1 MKLQSLW
8 LQRIPPTF
16 LAMAARDDLC
26 LCCGLATKRDRRLL
40 RSKSCESVLP
50 ALLHLIEQVMF
61 ESGAESPT
69 SGITECTPCL
79 YLCKKC
85 YGLLQRYSN
94 LQNVLKVSIKQ
105 VIESGLVMSSSI
117 IQPAGTKRP
126 AFLHACRNA
135 SPAHAIINIENT
147 SYY

>member
-40 RSKSCESVLP
+40 CSKSCEPVLP

-69 SGITECTPCL
+69 SEITEWNTCVRNAMVCYRGTPT
-79 YLCKKC
+79 
-85 YGLLQRYSN
+85 
-94 LQNVLKVSIKQ
+94 LKVSIKQ
-105 VIESGLVMSSSI
+105 VIESGLVKSSSI

-126 AFLHACRNA
+126 RLDHSVSRFTCPRNNK
-135 SPAHAIINIENT
+135 H
-147 SYY
+147 